1 MHDGRRICLLVLGMH
16 RSGTSALARITSLL
30 GADLPQA
37 LMGSGRG
44 NERGHWEPERLVAC
58 HDRLLEK
65 LGSRW
70 NDWQSIKTGG
80 LAAAVLADFK
90 RELSVLIDADYPD
103 SSLFV
108 LKEPRLCRLVP
119 FYAGLLQEKQ
129 IEPRYLLAIRNP
141 LAVIHSLS
149 DRDGIPRARVA
160 LLWLRH
166 VLDAELATRHA
177 SRAVVSY
184 EQVLRDWRPA
194 MQRAGA
200 RLCLRWPRPFDE
212 AAGEMAAF
220 LAGEMQH
227 FAPSRRELAAREDVP
242 VWVRQTYKALLD
254 LEINPDDDDAIA
266 TLDRIRD
273 AFDTAS
279 PMFADALQRDIDA
292 RLAELVLVRA
302 EAATRIKR
310 HESDLAGLRAEI
322 TKRDSSIG
330 ALKGEIAARD
340 EKLAVGEGTIRGL
353 TAQVAAQREEIAR
366 LTAELTSVRDSPRSA
381 ATDQGH
387 PLQAAAADG
396 ARSAIS
402 G

>member
-30 GADLPQA
+30 GADLPKA

-70 NDWQSIKTGG
+70 NDWQSIDPNTLPAAM
-80 LAAAVLADFK
+80 LANF
-90 RELSVLIDADYPD
+90 RNELSAIIDADYPD
-103 SSLFV
+103 ASLFV

-119 FYAGLLQEKQ
+119 FYAALLREKK
-129 IEPRYLLAIRNP
+129 IEPRFLLAIRNP

-149 DRDGIPRARVA
+149 DRDGIPQARVA

-177 SRAVVSY
+177 SRAVISY

-194 MQRAGA
+194 VQRAGA
-200 RLCLRWPRPFDE
+200 RLCLRWPRPLDE
-212 AAGEMAAF
+212 AAGEIAAF

-227 FAPSRRELAAREDVP
+227 FAPSQRELAAREDVP
-242 VWVRQTYKALLD
+242 IWVRETYRALLD
-254 LEINPDDDDAIA
+254 LESNPDDDTAIA
-266 TLDRIRD
+266 TLDRVRD

-292 RLAELVLVRA
+292 RRAELAAMRA
-302 EAATRIKR
+302 EAVTRIKR

-322 TKRDSSIG
+322 TKRDLSIG

-366 LTAELTSVRDSPRSA
+366 LTTELASARDSLGSA
-381 ATDQGH
+381 AADQCH

-396 ARSAIS
+396 ARSASS